1 MNEIEAESRELVPL
15 PPRAVR
21 LSDVGPE
28 EMVAMASRLATTL
41 KAIVDKQKLYAVIN
55 NRKYPQVEAWM
66 TIGRM
71 DNVVAQEESV
81 VRQDDGSYLATV
93 GLYRLSDGSQVGRA
107 SAMCGS
113 ADDRPWNSRAEYNRR
128 SMAVTRATS
137 RAFRMQY
144 SWIMALA
151 GYEPT
156 PAEEMPVPAPRQVQ
170 PAGTAAHA
178 VGPTDNSPR
187 EPSPEELAALR
198 GEPIDRHVVTND
210 DLMAEAD
217 LGSDEPKVAMT
228 ISELK
233 RRASGAVI
241 GLSQLSE
248 KSKEMF
254 ERPINLLT
262 NDERYQLAV
271 ELGLA

>member
-1 MNEIEAESRELVPL
+1 MVPVSVTV
-15 PPRAVR
+15 PAR

-28 EMVAMASRLATTL
+28 QMVAMASRLATTL
-41 KAIVDKQKLYAVIN
+41 RAIVDKQHLYATISGK
-55 NRKYPQVEAWM
+55 KYPQVEAWM

-81 VRQDDGSYLATV
+81 TRQEDGSFVASVILV
-93 GLYRLSDGSQVGRA
+93 RLSDGSIVGRA

-113 ADDRPWNSRAEYNRR
+113 PDDRPWNGRAEYNRR

-156 PAEEMPVPAPRQVQ
+156 PAEEMPAHEDHPAAVA
-170 PAGTAAHA
+170 PANT
-178 VGPTDNSPR
+178 PTVS
-187 EPSPEELAALR
+187 
-198 GEPIDRHVVTND
+198 V
-210 DLMAEAD
+210 AD
-217 LGSDEPKVAMT
+217 VASLTETSGAMT
-228 ISELK
+228 LTELQ
-233 RRASGAVI
+233 RRANAATI
-241 GLSQLSE
+241 GVSDLNA
-248 KSKEMF
+248 KSRALFDKT
-254 ERPINLLT
+254 INLLT
-262 NDERYQLAV
+262 NEQRLAVAV